1 MNGYPI
7 ITEVY
12 RLAGDAFDAI
22 CAGGHQ
28 FCGVGDGLSDM
39 YYGAGANATSFI
51 IAVLVLVGGIVLLA
65 AGALFFVLRA
75 LLAFII
81 AFFAPLSIG
90 LANIP
95 LLSTITEIW
104 LKMVGS
110 FMGVNLIYAMLGL
123 TMTLI
128 NTQLLTPGGE
138 TMAIIRMITAIGF
151 GILSAAGMVLV
162 LKKSLIVLKLIA
174 THEITMLKMRALAQ
188 AVQVLK

>member
-1 MNGYPI
+1 
-7 ITEVY
+7 
-12 RLAGDAFDAI
+12 
-22 CAGGHQ
+22 
-28 FCGVGDGLSDM
+28 M
-39 YYGAGANATSFI
+39 YYGAGANATSFL

-151 GILSAAGMVLV
+151 GILSAVGMVLV

-188 AVQVLK
+188 AVQALK